1 MMMEA
6 DDAVRVKVVE
16 YRRSKATAR
25 LPNAGQMDFD
35 VEVRPFSQGFQHEL
49 TTVCQRPKRHEEN
62 EQERKQMM
70 SWAKN
75 QSGSRRQGTGRSGN
89 STAVTGHTKA
99 KTGGGSLRSTQ
110 PKNAATVS
118 EAHKP
123 NTPSL
128 LATVSNNRR
137 GKFA

>member
-1 MMMEA
+1 MEA
-6 DDAVRVKVVE
+6 DDAVRVRVVE
-16 YRRSKATAR
+16 YRRSKAAAR
-25 LPNAGQMDFD
+25 HPNAGQTDFD
-35 VEVRPFSQGFQHEL
+35 AE
-49 TTVCQRPKRHEEN
+49 RPKRHEEN

-75 QSGSRRQGTGRSGN
+75 QSSRRQGTGRSGN
-89 STAVTGHTKA
+89 SAAVTGHTKA

-123 NTPSL
+123 KTSLSL
-128 LATVSNNRR
+128 LSTVSNNRS